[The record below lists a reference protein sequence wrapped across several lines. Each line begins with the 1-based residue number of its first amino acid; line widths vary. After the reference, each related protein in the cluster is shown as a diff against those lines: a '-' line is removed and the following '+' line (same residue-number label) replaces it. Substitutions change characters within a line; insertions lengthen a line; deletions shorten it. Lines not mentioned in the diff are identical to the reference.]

1 MLEQNSTTLTREL
14 NASLVKEQVTDLILL
29 AVLSMQKARA
39 GEEQS
44 SAVLHCLTEWSAVSR
59 AYLKASGY
67 AAADRSV
74 GRVAV
79 VAFLEQEGQREE
91 ERPPTYSDNLFSF
104 GVALAR
110 QQGVNYNFKAAALAH
125 LGHCLFCGS
134 PIALPA
140 DLPYCSPECS
150 ESARRS

>member
-67 AAADRSV
+67 AAADRSI

-79 VAFLEQEGQREE
+79 VAFLEREGSREE
-91 ERPPTYSDNLFSF
+91 SDLAAVFSNKVFAF
-104 GVALAR
+104 GAALAR
-110 QQGVNYNFKAAALAH
+110 KQAADLE
-125 LGHCLFCGS
+125 HCLFCGS
-134 PIALPA
+134 PCALLM